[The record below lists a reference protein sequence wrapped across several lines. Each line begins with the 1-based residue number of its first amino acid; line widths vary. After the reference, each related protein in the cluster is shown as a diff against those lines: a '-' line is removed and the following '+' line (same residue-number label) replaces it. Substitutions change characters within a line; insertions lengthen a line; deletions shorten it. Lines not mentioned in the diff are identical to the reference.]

1 MLAKL
6 FEITTGLVKDTYN
19 VTANAAERT
28 YDEVISIPDAISKGW
43 DEGCLTSDDEHAE
56 AQNSQLTEKS
66 TLFQGGSK
74 VA

>member
-19 VTANAAERT
+19 VTADAVEAT
-28 YDEVISIPDAISKGW
+28 YDEVTSIPDAISKGW
-43 DEGCLTSDDEHAE
+43 NEGCLTSDDEHT
-56 AQNSQLTEKS
+56 QIQDSQPTEKS